1 MRETLRS
8 RDTLLKKDSKNSLT
22 QRQSKDLNNQEF
34 NFEINNIKNNIL
46 SGVVNSHMASF
57 SPRVQN
63 KEQMA
68 NTFISQKFSLQ
79 QDSSDKRVMR
89 LNNSFM

>member
-1 MRETLRS
+1 M
-8 RDTLLKKDSKNSLT
+8 KKDSKNSLT

-34 NFEINNIKNNIL
+34 NFEINNIKNKNNIL